1 MLFRASI
8 TTLRL
13 TDQSQTWRNNWLYLY
28 LFDYFRLQALSLKDG
43 PSARQCSQ
51 RTLRLSVAGRELG
64 TNGRR
69 LTASALSK
77 SIASYGRTRP
87 LYKRRGDWN
96 RRTFSMGPH
105 VWHVLHEL
113 LTAKGTGL
121 EKWKL
126 KIHKQGLS
134 LRAFRKKP
142 CLRSIGSKIFD
153 PYYDLLQCIVH
164 IWIFWNFGDNNIKL
178 FVFHLHET
186 SLNMSISTL
195 KCMGVPNTCLLFR

>member
-1 MLFRASI
+1 MYPPEFKGKTNIHQVERGWKIKKSRLTFLRSSMLFSRASI

-43 PSARQCSQ
+43 PSARQCSR
-51 RTLRLSVAGRELG
+51 RTLWLSVAGRELG
-64 TNGRR
+64 TKGRR

-96 RRTFSMGPH
+96 RRTFSIGPH

-113 LTAKGTGL
+113 LTAKWAGL

-126 KIHKQGLS
+126 KVHKKGGFL
-134 LRAFRKKP
+134 
-142 CLRSIGSKIFD
+142 
-153 PYYDLLQCIVH
+153 
-164 IWIFWNFGDNNIKL
+164 
-178 FVFHLHET
+178 
-186 SLNMSISTL
+186 
-195 KCMGVPNTCLLFR
+195 